1 MSEFEINTVIPY
13 KGKLY
18 KVMKGTAC
26 TDCAF
31 CIKGSCKAPDNLL
44 PCNMINRSDNTSV
57 KFMNISTCS
66 LDMSLD
72 VNDALH
78 TYSIADM
85 GISVEE
91 GVSCAYCAFC
101 NICHANGAGAKNDF
115 YFNVRDYFGA
125 CASDKRKDGKSVIF
139 TISGENTLYIP
150 FTGRDANSNTRSS
163 SNIVHASNE
172 VQIIHPLFSNNNK
185 LNDVQVVAPG
195 GYLID
200 VENSNI
206 KEGIIR
212 FKSSYS
218 TYKDI
223 TKSLFDNHNI
233 KDANTAKDHAL
244 HKLQNIADYY
254 NGDWKPDW
262 SNIAEIKYYITY
274 NYSKDK
280 FKIVDYCNLNFGMPV
295 FKNSDDAQSVINN
308 PNFRDILDNIFGNY

>member
-18 KVMKGTAC
+18 KVMKGAGC

-31 CIKGSCKAPDNLL
+31 CIKGSCKAPEDIL
-44 PCNMINRSDNTSV
+44 PCNMSNRIDKTSI

-66 LDMSLD
+66 IDMSLD

-91 GVSCAYCAFC
+91 GVSCADCAFC

-115 YFNVRDYFGA
+115 YFNVKDYFGE

-139 TISGENTLYIP
+139 VISGKNTLYIP
-150 FTGRDANSNTRSS
+150 STGRLECGVSGANASNTSS
-163 SNIVHASNE
+163 ASNTTD
-172 VQIIHPLFSNNNK
+172 VIHPYIEDGK
-185 LNDVQVVAPG
+185 CNDIQVVAPG

-200 VENSNI
+200 VENSDI
-206 KEGIIR
+206 TKGIIR
-212 FKSSYS
+212 FKTIYP
-218 TYKDI
+218 TYADI
-223 TKSLFDNHNI
+223 IESLYLKHNI
-233 KDANTAKDHAL
+233 SDAVTAKDNAL

-254 NGDWKPDW
+254 NGDWKLKWGDDNP
-262 SNIAEIKYYITY
+262 KYFIVY
-274 NYSKDK
+274 NYAKDR
-280 FKIVDYCNLNFGMPV
+280 FETYRVFDFNFGMPV
-295 FKNSDDAQSVINN
+295 FKNTDDAQRVIDN

>member
-18 KVMKGTAC
+18 KVLKGTGC

-31 CIKGSCKAPDNLL
+31 CIKNSCKAPDNLL
-44 PCNMINRSDNTSV
+44 PCNRGNRIDKTSV
-57 KFMNISTCS
+57 KFINISSCG

-72 VNDALH
+72 INDALH

-91 GVSCAYCAFC
+91 GVSCADCAFC

-163 SNIVHASNE
+163 SNTIRASNTLE
-172 VQIIHPLFSNNNK
+172 IIHPRIDDSK
-185 LNDVQVVAPG
+185 PYDVQVVAPG
-195 GYLID
+195 GYFID

-223 TKSLFDNHNI
+223 TKALFDNHNV

-254 NGDWKPDW
+254 NGDWKPKWGNDD
-262 SNIAEIKYYITY
+262 AKYVIVYNHVKDRFETY
-274 NYSKDK
+274 RVFD
-280 FKIVDYCNLNFGMPV
+280 FNFGMPV
-295 FKNSDDAQSVINN
+295 FKNVDDAQSVIDN
-308 PNFRDILDNIFGNY
+308 PNFKDILDNIFDNY

>member
-18 KVMKGTAC
+18 KILKGTGC

-31 CIKGSCKAPDNLL
+31 CIKNSCKAPEDIL
-44 PCNMINRSDNTSV
+44 PCNMNNRIDKTSI
-57 KFMNISTCS
+57 KFMNITTCS
-66 LDMSLD
+66 IDMSLD

-91 GVSCAYCAFC
+91 GVSCADCAFC

-115 YFNVRDYFGA
+115 YFNVKDYFGE

-139 TISGENTLYIP
+139 IISGKNTLYIP

-163 SNIVHASNE
+163 SNTIHASNALE
-172 VQIIHPLFSNNNK
+172 IIHPRIDNSK
-185 LNDVQVVAPG
+185 PYDVQVVAPG
-195 GYLID
+195 GYVID

-206 KEGIIR
+206 VEGIIR

-223 TKSLFDNHNI
+223 IKALFDNHNV

-254 NGDWKPDW
+254 NGDWKPKWGNDD
-262 SNIAEIKYYITY
+262 AKYFIVY
-274 NYSKDK
+274 NYAKDR
-280 FKIVDYCNLNFGMPV
+280 FETYRVFDFNFGMPV
-295 FKNSDDAQSVINN
+295 FKNSDDAQSVIDN

>member
-18 KVMKGTAC
+18 KILKGTGC
-26 TDCAF
+26 TYCAF
-31 CIKGSCKAPDNLL
+31 CIKNSCKAPEDIL
-44 PCNMINRSDNTSV
+44 PCNMNNRIDKTSI
-57 KFMNISTCS
+57 KFMNITTCS
-66 LDMSLD
+66 IDMSLD

-91 GVSCAYCAFC
+91 GVSCADCAFC

-115 YFNVRDYFGA
+115 YFNVKDYFGE

-139 TISGENTLYIP
+139 IISGKNTLYIP

-163 SNIVHASNE
+163 SNTIHASNALE
-172 VQIIHPLFSNNNK
+172 IIHPRIDNSK
-185 LNDVQVVAPG
+185 PYDVQVVAPG
-195 GYLID
+195 GYVID

-206 KEGIIR
+206 VEGIIR

-223 TKSLFDNHNI
+223 IKALFDNHNV

-254 NGDWKPDW
+254 NGDWKPKWGNDD
-262 SNIAEIKYYITY
+262 AKYFIVY
-274 NYSKDK
+274 NYAKDR
-280 FKIVDYCNLNFGMPV
+280 FETYRVFDFNFGMPV
-295 FKNSDDAQSVINN
+295 FKNSDDAQSVIDN